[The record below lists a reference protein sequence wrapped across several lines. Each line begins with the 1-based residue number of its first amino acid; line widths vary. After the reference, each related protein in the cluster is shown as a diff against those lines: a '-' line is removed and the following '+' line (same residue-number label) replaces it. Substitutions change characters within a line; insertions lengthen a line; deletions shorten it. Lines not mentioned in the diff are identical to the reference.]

1 MDDNA
6 GVSQSTAAKK
16 TIPCEECEKPL
27 SSKQSLAN
35 YVSKIYRKIVDT
47 YRSPL
52 VQSTSSAMD
61 ANMDAPPSLA
71 SSSVTPFS
79 ASAKALPTSSIA
91 TQNVVPNQGSYS
103 AQEQSQSY
111 KKKKKY
117 WCGCQRITGAVC

>member
-35 YVSKIYRKIVDT
+35 HVSKIYRKIVDT

-91 TQNVVPNQGSYS
+91 TQNVVQTKAVIRPRNRVRATRRRRS
-103 AQEQSQSY
+103 
-111 KKKKKY
+111 
-117 WCGCQRITGAVC
+117 IGAAAKE